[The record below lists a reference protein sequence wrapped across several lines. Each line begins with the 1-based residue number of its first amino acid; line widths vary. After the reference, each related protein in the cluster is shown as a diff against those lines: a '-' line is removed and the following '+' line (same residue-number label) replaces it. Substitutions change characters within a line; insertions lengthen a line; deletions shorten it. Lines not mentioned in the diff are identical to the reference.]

1 MMLQIAA
8 LLTDE
13 EVELEKAEAVAV
25 SYPDFLRMSHV
36 WLKEETASEKVIL
49 VALWVLET
57 TIGRLLAEET
67 KQSHVDFDDLIVA
80 EIGMTIQDFRSTR

>member
-36 WLKEETASEKVIL
+36 WLKEETASEKSDINWL
-49 VALWVLET
+49 YGCWKNHDWSSF
-57 TIGRLLAEET
+57 G
-67 KQSHVDFDDLIVA
+67 
-80 EIGMTIQDFRSTR
+80 